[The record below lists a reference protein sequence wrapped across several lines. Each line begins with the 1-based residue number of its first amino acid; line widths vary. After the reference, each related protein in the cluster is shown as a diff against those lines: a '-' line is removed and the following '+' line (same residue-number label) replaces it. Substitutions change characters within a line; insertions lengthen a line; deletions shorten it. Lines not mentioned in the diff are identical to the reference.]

1 MTMGQT
7 TPRTDDHAPHGHGHS
22 PYCGRCLWD
31 RPALHGGPTPTR
43 VTTDAPCPSCGTLLR
58 PSPRTDRRGVARIT
72 ALTGVVGMGAPWHRR
87 TRINCLDACLNAAD
101 GHRPTRVCVP
111 RVEPVRPERRRDLL
125 PRVPRSSINTG
136 PARVSSPLQACS
148 AGADTTGM
156 GRRKGKVLRRGTR
169 PRPAKGSTLS
179 PSASFFLRNAGAP
192 TDTSLYRIRL
202 YT

>member
-72 ALTGVVGMGAPWHRR
+72 ALTGVDGDGSAMAQTHADQLPGRLLERCGWPPAHAGLRAPRR
-87 TRINCLDACLNAAD
+87 ARAA
-101 GHRPTRVCVP
+101 
-111 RVEPVRPERRRDLL
+111 
-125 PRVPRSSINTG
+125 
-136 PARVSSPLQACS
+136 
-148 AGADTTGM
+148 
-156 GRRKGKVLRRGTR
+156 
-169 PRPAKGSTLS
+169 
-179 PSASFFLRNAGAP
+179 
-192 TDTSLYRIRL
+192 
-202 YT
+202 